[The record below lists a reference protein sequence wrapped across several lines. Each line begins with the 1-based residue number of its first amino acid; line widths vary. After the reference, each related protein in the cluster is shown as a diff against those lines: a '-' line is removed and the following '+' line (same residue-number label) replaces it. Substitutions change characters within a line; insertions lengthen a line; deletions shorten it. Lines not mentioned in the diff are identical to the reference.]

1 MQTIKAAT
9 FLLFA
14 DHVAAFIAN
23 APAWATSGLKEQAR
37 MSSLRQLTPTG
48 ARSSRRGDLS
58 LSSRNGAP
66 SWRYEVDD
74 LIKAASPWGSI
85 VEAEIIATDLFKVWD
100 RLRFRMLQVAVRN
113 ASDFR
118 DDRTIRT
125 TRTCLLTGSWYAY
138 EYPCPLLCCVFHYC
152 ELLTFA
158 MHLRRWSAA
167 TRAHP
172 LTISY

>member
-100 RLRFRMLQVAVRN
+100 RLRSNVTGCSSKCERFPRRSHHTYDSYLLADWELVRIRVSLPVA
-113 ASDFR
+113 
-118 DDRTIRT
+118 
-125 TRTCLLTGSWYAY
+125 LLRVS
-138 EYPCPLLCCVFHYC
+138 LL
-152 ELLTFA
+152 
-158 MHLRRWSAA
+158 
-167 TRAHP
+167 
-172 LTISY
+172 